1 MESITQVLRRKAE
14 TRLEN
19 ALANGLRPRRA
30 LKDYSNQKSLY
41 VYESTDDENSD
52 HQEEPSTKE
61 RSKRKPMPR
70 SKRRSTRNGGR
81 ESSAQSDDSED
92 VPLAKKF
99 TNSKNQNNDSSEEDV
114 PLAKKFS
121 GPKRKKGRPRKI
133 KSESEEDEDD
143 KSNISD
149 DKDKVQESV
158 ENGHDKQNGQEAVD
172 EEEVKNEVKDE
183 PIEEKNPR
191 LGREF
196 EGQSIPQEQPLLI
209 KGGVMKGYQIEG
221 LMWMASLRKVKANGI
236 LADEMGLGKTLQT
249 ISLFCH
255 VAEVEKDAGPFL
267 VIAPLSTLHN
277 WKREVERFAPGF
289 PVKVKFKIFSV
300 EINL

>member
-52 HQEEPSTKE
+52 QQEK
-61 RSKRKPMPR
+61 SKRKPMPK

-99 TNSKNQNNDSSEEDV
+99 TNSKNQTNDSSEEDV

-121 GPKRKKGRPRKI
+121 GPKRKKGGRRKI

-158 ENGHDKQNGQEAVD
+158 ENGHVKQNGQEATD
-172 EEEVKNEVKDE
+172 EDVKNEVKDE
-183 PIEEKNPR
+183 PTEEKNPR
-191 LGREF
+191 LGRTF

-289 PVKVKFKIFSV
+289 PVKVKLKFLFV
-300 EINL
+300 AVNM

>member
-52 HQEEPSTKE
+52 RQEESSTKE

-133 KSESEEDEDD
+133 KSESEEEDD

-158 ENGHDKQNGQEAVD
+158 ENGHDKQNGQEAID
-172 EEEVKNEVKDE
+172 EEEVKNEVKEE
-183 PIEEKNPR
+183 PTEEKNPR

>member
-14 TRLEN
+14 TRFEN

-30 LKDYSNQKSLY
+30 LKDYSTQRSLY

-52 HQEEPSTKE
+52 HQEKPSKNE
-61 RSKRKPMPR
+61 KQKRKPMPK
-70 SKRRSTRNGGR
+70 SKRRSARNGGK
-81 ESSAQSDDSED
+81 EASAQSDDSED

-99 TNSKNQNNDSSEEDV
+99 TNSKNQNDESSEEDV

-121 GPKRKKGRPRKI
+121 GNKRKKGRRKI
-133 KSESEEDEDD
+133 KSESEDEDD
-143 KSNISD
+143 KSNISE
-149 DKDKVQESV
+149 DKDKVQESIK
-158 ENGHDKQNGQEAVD
+158 NGHDNENGEKV
-172 EEEVKNEVKDE
+172 EEMKNDEVKEE
-183 PIEEKNPR
+183 PPEEKNPR
-191 LGREF
+191 LGRTF
-196 EGQSIPQEQPLLI
+196 EDQPIPQEQPLLI

-289 PVKVKFKIFSV
+289 PVKVRRLIDY
-300 EINL
+300 